1 MCLDTCALAP
11 SGLLACAMRL
21 FLNRVSFWVADGGRG
36 MKTWMVVFVIGIAT
50 MAFGCAAQELHEQ
63 QSLRVRVASY
73 SSPVSAQS
81 SWYGAITVSPEQVF
95 ED

>member
-1 MCLDTCALAP
+1 MRYAALP
-11 SGLLACAMRL
+11 ESRQLL
-21 FLNRVSFWVADGGRG
+21 GRRWREG
-36 MKTWMVVFVIGIAT
+36 MKTRMVVFVIGIAT
-50 MAFGCAAQELHEQ
+50 MAFGCAAQDLHDG

-73 SSPVSAQS
+73 SSPVSAHS